1 MNPTGQPFG
10 SVPQAPRNEQLNLA
24 AILIMIAAGLALA
37 YSLMTLATS
46 AAGSDGSFLLQFVQ
60 DEAAKQKLREAL
72 KSGGGGSKIP
82 GILWAFVM
90 MGVNAF
96 IIFGGI
102 KMKNAQSYPVAM
114 AAAIL
119 SVIPCCFNGCCCI
132 SSMPVGIFALVVLM
146 KPEVKAS
153 FS

>member
-1 MNPTGQPFG
+1 M
-10 SVPQAPRNEQLNLA
+10 APRNEQLNLA
-24 AILIMIAAGLALA
+24 AILIMVAAGLALA
-37 YSLMTLATS
+37 FSLFNLVTS
-46 AAGSDGSFLLQFVQ
+46 AFGGDGSWVINFIP
-60 DEAAKQKLREAL
+60 DEAL
-72 KSGGGGSKIP
+72 KSKAREAMAKGSSSGSKIP

-96 IIFGGI
+96 IVFGGL
-102 KMKNAQSYPVAM
+102 KMRSAQSYPVAM

-119 SVIPCCFNGCCCI
+119 SVVPCCFNGCCCI

-153 FS
+153 FT